1 MHCTDRIDHA
11 GHTHTT
17 RRQMA
22 GYFKGAVGKEM
33 PQRGDCYFLNN
44 TVAPIYKVVCD
55 GSK

>member
-1 MHCTDRIDHA
+1 
-11 GHTHTT
+11 
-17 RRQMA
+17 MA